1 MNIEQIAA
9 ATQSNIIND
18 NQGNGVRSNGRA
30 QNRGNDDCCING
42 VGSKT
47 KELLDQIPPCTGI
60 SFDPLKIKLESLYL
74 KELFKRYYIPT
85 NKIFVKFFLN
95 MSSLHMAVEIYN
107 LMNYEKKAYT

>member
-60 SFDPLKIKLESLYL
+60 SFDSLKIKLE
-74 KELFKRYYIPT
+74 FRYGAKLIQ
-85 NKIFVKFFLN
+85 KV
-95 MSSLHMAVEIYN
+95 LHI
-107 LMNYEKKAYT
+107 